1 MDDSERLKDDSD
13 KMKSLR
19 NGQQSQEE
27 GESRSHL
34 RWIVLI
40 LNCTLLL
47 GNYYAY
53 DNPSALSPQLRQYL
67 KPLTGQNGN
76 RSPSYETIFSLT
88 YSVYSF
94 PNLIL
99 PSITGLLIQITKA
112 PAAILLTLS
121 SLTVLGHLLYLFG
134 VWKLSIPLMLV
145 GRFVFGVGGE
155 SIGVMQ
161 SFVNALWFADKELGM
176 AMGFSLAVPRIGSV
190 LNATLSPLICSYFNQ
205 ITGNRQEGV
214 LYALGAGVV
223 MCLVSSMAG
232 LILIFAIGIYP
243 QSKKTNS
250 VQSAPVLKSQE
261 DVLDEETQL
270 LNGYQSIV
278 DMDEESDGEVMP
290 EDASL
295 VRQKKYSVFQIIY
308 QFPVEFWLMCLIV
321 FCIYG
326 TIVPFNNV
334 IIDLMLTKFVPLSYE
349 NRLSVAGSFMAIAD
363 TICAVLV
370 PVSGYI
376 IDRYGR
382 RGSVMFLCCFLMGTV
397 HLIMGFTDPTDSEG
411 KISQFT
417 VIPILPLVVLG
428 LSYSFFG
435 VAYWSSIACLFSGP
449 SEVAQQQ
456 LHISDDQFLN
466 GKYQQYHSH
475 ADVNEESSPLVSQ
488 NAFTIAASSSTAS
501 PLTRQ
506 VHINHLKRYNTMG
519 YQSKS
524 QQLPRSPTLQQVLV
538 DQRVS
543 TTSLPLLAASRA
555 FSVDQK
561 RIGKYTESQSGRID
575 GLGIIYDNQKDSPA
589 NRSEGYVNEQS
600 DEQSDDF
607 YNTEHPMFKS
617 ANTPFLSQNRRRRV
631 RSDLVVDR
639 QVETVD
645 EPESESSEK
654 LAIAYGVA
662 TSAMNLSLAIVPII
676 AAVIQLNSRPIA
688 SPQIVD
694 KGTITTP
701 EEFVYVESF
710 FASEAFLASLF
721 SIVIVWLD
729 YRRHKGQLLEASHY
743 IG

>member
-1 MDDSERLKDDSD
+1 MDDSERMKDDSD
-13 KMKSLR
+13 KTKSLR
-19 NGQQSQEE
+19 NGQQSQDEE
-27 GESRSHL
+27 ESRSHL

-67 KPLTGQNGN
+67 KPLTGQNGSH
-76 RSPSYETIFSLT
+76 SPSYETIFSLT

-205 ITGNRQEGV
+205 ITGDRQEGV

-243 QSKKTNS
+243 QSRKINS
-250 VQSAPVLKSQE
+250 AQNAPIVKSKE
-261 DVLDEETQL
+261 VVLDEEAQL

-278 DMDEESDGEVMP
+278 DLDEESDGDAML

-295 VRQKKYSVFQIIY
+295 AREKKSSVFQIIY

-334 IIDLMLTKFVPLSYE
+334 IIDLMLTKFVPLSYD

-456 LHISDDQFLN
+456 LPISDDQFLN
-466 GKYQQYHSH
+466 GKLQYDSH
-475 ADVNEESSPLVSQ
+475 ADVNEESSPLINQ

-501 PLTRQ
+501 PLIRQ

-519 YQSKS
+519 HQSRS
-524 QQLPRSPTLQQVLV
+524 QQLTRSPTLQQVLV

-561 RIGKYTESQSGRID
+561 RIGKQTESQNGRID
-575 GLGIIYDNQKDSPA
+575 GLGIIYNNQKDSPA
-589 NRSEGYVNEQS
+589 NRSEGYVNEQF
-600 DEQSDDF
+600 DDF
-607 YNTEHPMFKS
+607 YNTEHTMFKS
-617 ANTPFLSQNRRRRV
+617 ANTPLLSQNRRRRV
-631 RSDLVVDR
+631 QSEQVMDR
-639 QVETVD
+639 QVEETVD
-645 EPESESSEK
+645 EPEPESSEK

-676 AAVIQLNSRPIA
+676 AAVIQLISRPIA
-688 SPQIVD
+688 TPQIVD